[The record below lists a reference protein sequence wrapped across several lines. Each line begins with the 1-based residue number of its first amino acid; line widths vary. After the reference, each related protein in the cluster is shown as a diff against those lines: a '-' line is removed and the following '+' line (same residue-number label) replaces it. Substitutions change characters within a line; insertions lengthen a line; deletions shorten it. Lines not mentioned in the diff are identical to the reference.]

1 MGWLFPC
8 GWVVG
13 LGWKEGGTGYI
24 LIRTVT
30 GMNWT
35 GGLWAGKEGTAK
47 KREREINVHM
57 ML

>member
-1 MGWLFPC
+1 
-8 GWVVG
+8 VVG
-13 LGWKEGGTGYI
+13 LGWKEGVTGYL

-35 GGLWAGKEGTAK
+35 GGLWVGKEGTARE
-47 KREREINVHM
+47 REREINVHM